1 MKAII
6 TAFAAVALSVP
17 AFAQGGAWSLDSCI
31 SYAHAHNINVRRSAV
46 DCLTAE
52 YGVVEAKDRFL
63 PTLSAG
69 ASQNFSFGRGLT
81 GDNTYANRNTQSF
94 GVNVGLNMPVFQGLA
109 GVRRLDYAKAGLRSM
124 LEQHEAVKDDV
135 TLNVISQYLQV
146 LYCREMLD
154 VASDQVKLSET
165 ELGRRREL
173 LAAGKIAEL
182 DVLEAEAQLSRD
194 ELTLVTAENDHMLA
208 LVAMTRLLQLENAE
222 GFDVLPVDDA
232 ELPLPAVEDVYANAL
247 GSNHGVRAAALNVKA
262 AERYVSLSRTGY
274 MPTLSFNAGLGTNY
288 YKVSGVPGE
297 GFGSQMRDNFS
308 KSLGFTL
315 SVPLFDAFG
324 TRNSVRRAKASQIT
338 AELQLDDARSQLYQN
353 IRQAHSQ
360 AVAARRKCA
369 SGEVAARSSRAA
381 LDAMQEKY
389 NYGRANATEFE
400 QAKSAWFRARA
411 ELVQARYESMLRTR
425 IVDFYNCGE

>member
-6 TAFAAVALSVP
+6 TAFAAVALAVP
-17 AFAQGGAWSLDSCI
+17 AFAQDGAWSLDSCI
-31 SYAHAHNINVRRSAV
+31 NYAHAHNINVRRSAV

-360 AVAARRKCA
+360 AVAAR
-369 SGEVAARSSRAA
+369 SSRAA

>member
-1 MKAII
+1 M
-6 TAFAAVALSVP
+6 
-17 AFAQGGAWSLDSCI
+17 
-31 SYAHAHNINVRRSAV
+31 
-46 DCLTAE
+46 
-52 YGVVEAKDRFL
+52 
-63 PTLSAG
+63 
-69 ASQNFSFGRGLT
+69 
-81 GDNTYANRNTQSF
+81 
-94 GVNVGLNMPVFQGLA
+94 
-109 GVRRLDYAKAGLRSM
+109 
-124 LEQHEAVKDDV
+124 
-135 TLNVISQYLQV
+135 
-146 LYCREMLD
+146 
-154 VASDQVKLSET
+154 KLSET

-194 ELTLVTAENDHMLA
+194 GLTLVTAENDHMLA

-425 IVDFYNCGE
+425 IVDFYNRSE